1 MLRAWIMRAFSR
13 AVLAVFY
20 RRVEI
25 VGAEHVPAAGPLIV
39 AANHQNGLVDP
50 MLLLAA
56 VRRPIVPLAKATL
69 FRHPVVAPFLWMA
82 GALPVHR
89 REDAPETAGVIAK
102 ASAAQR
108 NADLFERS
116 IAALRSGRSIGIFP
130 EGHSQP
136 EPVLLPLRTGAARL
150 LLAAETATA
159 GPVGVTLLPVGL
171 IFHEPGV
178 FRGGRAVVWIGP
190 PVPTADCVA
199 LYATDPEGAVRRL
212 TDRLAVALRERM
224 VEADDRVTLRLAR
237 VVEAAWHEEVPGE
250 EAAAVRAEF
259 TQRVLR
265 AYRYLRT
272 VDAARVEMF
281 RREVERYAKDRE
293 LAGLSERHLS
303 QRYSAGIVWRYAAR
317 EGFSLLV
324 GFPFAIVGGLIHA
337 LPYKATALAVRAAG
351 PDADEQAT
359 YSIAAAMIL
368 FPVAWGA
375 EAWMVR
381 HFLGPVALAVF
392 LALLVPSAFFALTWR
407 ERLQRVAREAR
418 ALARLLSHGDL
429 AGRFVRRR
437 RALLDELEALAR
449 LVPEEVMTAG
459 RSPRPSS

>member
-1 MLRAWIMRAFSR
+1 MRTFSR

-25 VGAEHVPAAGPLIV
+25 IGREHVPATGPLVV

-56 VRRPIVPLAKATL
+56 VRRPLVPLAKASL
-69 FRHPVVAPFLWMA
+69 FRHPVVAPFLWAA
-82 GALPVHR
+82 GAIAVHR
-89 REDAPETAGVIAK
+89 REDAGERASL
-102 ASAAQR
+102 SAAQR

-116 IAALRSGRSIGIFP
+116 IAALRSGRSIVIFP

-136 EPVLLPLRTGAARL
+136 EPVLLPLRTGTARL
-150 LLAAETATA
+150 LLAAETAA
-159 GPVGVTLLPVGL
+159 GGPVGVTLLPVGL

-199 LYATDPEGAVRRL
+199 VYASDPEAAVRRL
-212 TDRLAVALRERM
+212 TDRLAAALRERM

-237 VVEAAWHEEVPGE
+237 VVEAAWHEEVPGK
-250 EAAAVRAEF
+250 EAEAVRAAF

-272 VDAARVEMF
+272 VDAPRVEQF
-281 RREVERYAKDRE
+281 RQEVERYAKDRE

-303 QRYSAGIVWRYAAR
+303 RPIRAASAWRYAAR

-324 GFPFAIVGGLIHA
+324 GLPFAIVGGLIHA
-337 LPYKATALAVRAAG
+337 VPYKTTGFAVRAAK

-359 YSIAAAMIL
+359 YIIAAALIVYPL
-368 FPVAWGA
+368 AWAA
-375 EAWMVR
+375 EAWLVR
-381 HFLGPVALAVF
+381 HLLGPMALAAF
-392 LALLVPSAFFALTWR
+392 LAALLPGAFFALTWR
-407 ERLQRVAREAR
+407 ERLQRVGREAR
-418 ALARLLSHGDL
+418 ALVGLLGRGDL
-429 AGRFVRRR
+429 AARFVRRR
-437 RALLDELEALAR
+437 RALLDEVEALAR
-449 LVPEEVMTAG
+449 LVPEEILTSD
-459 RSPRPSS
+459 RSRRPSS

>member
-1 MLRAWIMRAFSR
+1 MRAFSR

-25 VGAEHVPAAGPLIV
+25 IGREHVPATGPLIV

-56 VRRPIVPLAKATL
+56 VRRPLVPLAKASL
-69 FRHPVVAPFLWMA
+69 FRHPVVAPFLWAA
-82 GALPVHR
+82 GAIAVHR
-89 REDAPETAGVIAK
+89 REDAGESVGR
-102 ASAAQR
+102 SAAQR
-108 NADLFERS
+108 NADLFARS

-136 EPVLLPLRTGAARL
+136 EPVLLPLRTGTARL
-150 LLAAETATA
+150 LLAAETAPA

-199 LYATDPEGAVRRL
+199 LYRTEPEVAVRRL

-250 EAAAVRAEF
+250 EVAGTRAAF

-272 VDAARVEMF
+272 VDAPRVERF
-281 RREVERYAKDRE
+281 RQEVERYAKDRE

-303 QRYSAGIVWRYAAR
+303 QPYTAGTAWRYAVR

-324 GFPFAIVGGLIHA
+324 GLPFAIVGGLIHA
-337 LPYKATALAVRAAG
+337 VPYKVTALAVRAAR
-351 PDADEQAT
+351 PDADERAT

-368 FPVAWGA
+368 FPLAWAA
-375 EAWMVR
+375 EVWLVR
-381 HFLGPVALAVF
+381 HFLGPVWLAVF
-392 LALLVPSAFFALTWR
+392 LAALLPSAFFALTWR
-407 ERLQRVAREAR
+407 ERVQRVGREAR
-418 ALARLLSHGDL
+418 ALVRLLGQGNL

-437 RALLDELEALAR
+437 RALLDEMEALAR
-449 LVPEEVMTAG
+449 LVPKEVMTAG
-459 RSPRPSS
+459 RSPRP

>member
-1 MLRAWIMRAFSR
+1 VLRAWVMRAFSR

-25 VGAEHVPAAGPLIV
+25 IGAEHVPSSGALIV

-56 VRRPIVPLAKATL
+56 VRRPLVPLAKASL

-82 GALPVHR
+82 GAVPVHR
-89 REDAPETAGVIAK
+89 REGSGARAGLT
-102 ASAAQR
+102 AAQR

-116 IAALRSGRSIGIFP
+116 IAALRSGRAIAIFP

-150 LLAAETATA
+150 LFAAETAA
-159 GPVGVTLLPVGL
+159 GGPVGVTLLPVGL

-199 LYATDPEGAVRRL
+199 AYRTDPETAVRDL
-212 TDRLAVALRERM
+212 TDRLAVALRERI

-237 VVEAAWHEEVPGE
+237 VVEAAWHEEMPGK
-250 EAAAVRAEF
+250 EAEAVRAKF

-272 VDAARVEMF
+272 VDAARVEEF

-293 LAGLSERHLS
+293 LTGLRERHLS
-303 QRYSAGIVWRYAAR
+303 QRYTAGTAWRYAVR
-317 EGFSLLV
+317 EGVSLVV
-324 GFPFAIVGGLIHA
+324 GLPFAIVGGLIHA
-337 LPYKATALAVRAAG
+337 VPYKVTALAVRAAA
-351 PDADEQAT
+351 PDADERAT
-359 YSIAAAMIL
+359 YSIAASMIF
-368 FPVAWGA
+368 FPVAWAA
-375 EAWMVR
+375 EASLIR
-381 HFLGPVALAVF
+381 HLLGPVWLATF
-392 LALLVPSAFFALTWR
+392 LAALLPTAFFALTWR
-407 ERLQRVAREAR
+407 ERVLRVGREAR
-418 ALARLLSHGDL
+418 AFLRLLLHGDL
-429 AGRFVRRR
+429 AGRFARRR
-437 RALLDELEALAR
+437 RALLNEVEALAR
-449 LVPEEVMTAG
+449 LVPEDVMTAG
-459 RSPRPSS
+459 RSRRPPV

>member
-1 MLRAWIMRAFSR
+1 MRAFSR

-25 VGAEHVPAAGPLIV
+25 IGAEHVPPRGALIV

-56 VRRPIVPLAKATL
+56 VRRPLVPLAKASL

-89 REDAPETAGVIAK
+89 REDIGARAGLT
-102 ASAAQR
+102 AAQR

-116 IAALRSGRSIGIFP
+116 IAALRSGHAIGIFP

-136 EPVLLPLRTGAARL
+136 EPILLPLRTGTARL
-150 LLAAETATA
+150 LLAAETAPG
-159 GPVGVTLLPVGL
+159 GPVSVTLLPVGL

-199 LYATDPEGAVRRL
+199 AYRTEPEAAVRRL
-212 TDRLAVALRERM
+212 TDRLAMALRERI

-237 VVEAAWHEEVPGE
+237 VVEAAWHEEVPGK
-250 EAAAVRAEF
+250 EAEAVRAAF

-272 VDAARVEMF
+272 VDAARVEQF
-281 RREVERYAKDRE
+281 RQEVERYAKDRE
-293 LAGLSERHLS
+293 LAGLSERHVS
-303 QRYSAGIVWRYAAR
+303 RRSTAGTAWRYALR

-324 GFPFAIVGGLIHA
+324 GLPFAIAGGLLHA
-337 LPYKATALAVRAAG
+337 VPYKATALAVRAARA
-351 PDADEQAT
+351 DADERAT

-368 FPVAWGA
+368 FPVAWAA
-375 EAWMVR
+375 EAWLVR
-381 HFLGPVALAVF
+381 HFLGPVWLAVF
-392 LALLVPSAFFALTWR
+392 LAALLPTAFFALTWR
-407 ERLQRVAREAR
+407 ERLQRVGREAR
-418 ALARLLSHGDL
+418 AFLRLLGHGDL
-429 AGRFVRRR
+429 AGRFARRR
-437 RALLDELEALAR
+437 RALLDEVEALAR
-449 LVPEEVMTAG
+449 VVPEDVMTAG

>member
-1 MLRAWIMRAFSR
+1 MRAFSR

-25 VGAEHVPAAGPLIV
+25 IGREHVPATGPLLV

-56 VRRPIVPLAKATL
+56 VRRPLVPLAKASL
-69 FRHPVVAPFLWMA
+69 FRHPVVAPFLWVA
-82 GALPVHR
+82 GAIPVHR
-89 REDAPETAGVIAK
+89 REDAAESGGVIAR
-102 ASAAQR
+102 ASAAER
-108 NADLFERS
+108 NAELFERS
-116 IAALRSGRSIGIFP
+116 ISALRSGRSIGIFP
-130 EGHSQP
+130 EGRSQP
-136 EPVLLPLRTGAARL
+136 EPVLLPLRTGTARL
-150 LLAAETATA
+150 LLAAETAA
-159 GPVGVTLLPVGL
+159 GGPVGVTLLPVGL

-199 LYATDPEGAVRRL
+199 AYGTDPEAAVRRL

-237 VVEAAWHEEVPGE
+237 VVEAAWHEEVPGQ
-250 EAAAVRAEF
+250 EAASARAEF

-265 AYRYLRT
+265 AYRYLRAL
-272 VDAARVEMF
+272 DAARVERF

-303 QRYSAGIVWRYAAR
+303 RPLRAATAWRYAAR

-337 LPYKATALAVRAAG
+337 VPYKATELAVRAAG

-368 FPVAWGA
+368 FPLAWA
-375 EAWMVR
+375 PEAWLVR
-381 HFLGPVALAVF
+381 HFLGPAWLAVF
-392 LALLVPSAFFALTWR
+392 LAALLPSAFFALTWR
-407 ERLQRVAREAR
+407 ERLQRVGREAR
-418 ALARLLSHGDL
+418 ALVRLLGRGNL
-429 AGRFVRRR
+429 AQRFVRRR
-437 RALLDELEALAR
+437 RALLDEMEALAR
-449 LVPEEVMTAG
+449 LVPEEVMTLTKAERG
-459 RSPRPSS
+459 DRRS

>member
-25 VGAEHVPAAGPLIV
+25 IGGEHVPSSGPLVV

-56 VRRPIVPLAKATL
+56 VRRPLVPLAKAPL

-89 REDAPETAGVIAK
+89 REDTAGGAGVT
-102 ASAAQR
+102 AAQR
-108 NADLFERS
+108 NADLFDRS
-116 IAALRSGRSIGIFP
+116 IAALHSGRSIAIFP
-130 EGHSQP
+130 EGQSQP
-136 EPVLLPLRTGAARL
+136 EPVLLPLRTGTARL
-150 LLAAETATA
+150 LLAAEAA
-159 GPVGVTLLPVGL
+159 AGGPVGVILLPVGL

-199 LYATDPEGAVRRL
+199 AYRTEPGAAVRHL
-212 TDRLAVALRERM
+212 TERLAVALRERI

-237 VVEAAWHEEVPGE
+237 VVEAAWHEELPGK
-250 EAAAVRAEF
+250 EAEAVRAEF

-272 VDAARVEMF
+272 VNAARVEQF

-303 QRYSAGIVWRYAAR
+303 RPIRAGRAWRYAAR
-317 EGFSLLV
+317 EGFSLLI
-324 GFPFAIVGGLIHA
+324 GLPFAVVGGLLHA
-337 LPYKATALAVRAAG
+337 VPYKTTALAVRAAG
-351 PDADEQAT
+351 PDADERAT
-359 YSIAAAMIL
+359 YSIAAAMVI
-368 FPVAWGA
+368 FPLAWAA
-375 EAWMVR
+375 EAWLVR
-381 HFLGPVALAVF
+381 HVLGSAWLALFLAV
-392 LALLVPSAFFALTWR
+392 LVPSAFFALTWR
-407 ERLQRVAREAR
+407 ERLQRVRREAH
-418 ALARLLSHGDL
+418 ALLRLLGQGDL
-429 AGRFVRRR
+429 AERFVRRR
-437 RALLDELEALAR
+437 RALLDEMEALAG

-459 RSPRPSS
+459 RSPRPPS